1 MSDPLTD
8 LINDVQHN
16 GVRWVTVVTVYAMYR
31 KERRNHLLN
40 KRDQANFDNQR
51 EVMKALGVGDKWK
64 DGPKFGFKPTDLPNL
79 RRFFLL
85 SRKDTILRRKK
96 IMEKLKSRKFWMAIL
111 AVIIPVI
118 NTQFGINLDTPTI
131 ISVVAA
137 IVGYIAS
144 QAHVD
149 ATIAKNTTTAAT
161 SDVNASTN
169 VQSDPNKFLQ
179 G

>member
-40 KRDQANFDNQR
+40 KRDAANFANQR
-51 EVMKALGVGDKWK
+51 EIMQVLGVGDKWK

-85 SRKDTILRRKK
+85 SRKATKHQKRRM
-96 IMEKLKSRKFWMAIL
+96 IMEKLKSRKFWLAIL
-111 AVIIPVI
+111 AAVIPVI
-118 NTQFGINLDTPTI
+118 NVEFGINLDTPTI
-131 ISVVAA
+131 IAVIAGISSA
-137 IVGYIAS
+137 ILGF
-144 QAHVD
+144 AHVD
-149 ATIAKNTTTAAT
+149 AKMAQNTPSAP
-161 SDVNASTN
+161 
-169 VQSDPNKFLQ
+169 VQSDPNKFIQ